1 MAVTEARHRRAAAC
15 VEVAP
20 PVGVDDVH
28 ARSADGDRRRA
39 MEVAVEDVGHEK
51 GKGGDGRQE
60 MRDGRSTSGHGPGHG
75 RCVGIGVP
83 TLIVHR

>member
-1 MAVTEARHRRAAAC
+1 
-15 VEVAP
+15 
-20 PVGVDDVH
+20 
-28 ARSADGDRRRA
+28 